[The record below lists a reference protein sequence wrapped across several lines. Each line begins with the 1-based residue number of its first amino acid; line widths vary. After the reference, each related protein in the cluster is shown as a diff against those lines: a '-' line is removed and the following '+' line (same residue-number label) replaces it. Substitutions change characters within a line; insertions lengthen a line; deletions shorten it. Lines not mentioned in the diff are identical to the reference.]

1 MSQSKGQ
8 NRKKDAVLSSSV
20 NTDQSS
26 LQNNE
31 GTSLFFTSRGQSDE
45 ISISFRLFLKASIG
59 SQNQVYQEMTITF
72 DVRYEQF

>member
-20 NTDQSS
+20 NTDQPS